1 MLKTVYINIFVRL
14 FKKLFVQ
21 FYWKFGKL
29 DIGDETNNKATRSN
43 FIQLSM
49 FHLFFDLQ
57 VSTNQCKRVLT
68 TIITIG
74 DQCLHFFIDTLFL
87 NWKII
92 AFIVNEFWSRHC
104 GNIVLVSLDSLTL
117 WVSRAYIYVLWLFTR
132 DTKAFISVC
141 ETGNLVPVKS
151 LRICIATTTGVYNVY
166 FSSALDTISKS
177 GIFYP
182 YNRKAKLLY
191 DNLIK

>member
-14 FKKLFVQ
+14 CKKLFVQ

-29 DIGDETNNKATRSN
+29 DLMATKPIIRRLEATLSN
-43 FIQLSM
+43 FPCM

-57 VSTNQCKRVLT
+57 VSTNHCKRILT

-92 AFIVNEFWSRHC
+92 AFIVNEFWRRYHSRHC
-104 GNIVLVSLDSLTL
+104 GNINVLAWLDSLTL
-117 WVSRAYIYVLWLFTR
+117 WVSRAYIYVLWFFMR
-132 DTKAFISVC
+132 DTK
-141 ETGNLVPVKS
+141 
-151 LRICIATTTGVYNVY
+151 GVYIRLWNWQFGTSEV
-166 FSSALDTISKS
+166 IK
-177 GIFYP
+177 
-182 YNRKAKLLY
+182 
-191 DNLIK
+191 NLHCNHHGCI